1 MKPVIAIKAGRHS
14 EAAKAVA
21 SHTGALA
28 GADAVYDAAF
38 RRAGMLRVYQLDEL
52 FAAAQTLAMSR
63 IPGGDR
69 LAIMTNGGGMGILAT
84 DTLIDT
90 NGKLAELAPATL
102 QKLDGVLP
110 AGWSHGNPVDII
122 GDAPAERFAAATGI
136 LRDDPYVDALLVLN
150 CPTAIADAVAAADAV
165 IGAVAGSKL
174 CVMTSWVGEA
184 TAGEARRRFASAGI
198 PTYETPE
205 AAARAFSHVA
215 EYRRNR
221 ELLMETPPSM
231 PTSFQVEMAPVR
243 KIVEAALKRTM
254 KGEVAKKPV
263 LSSWSS
269 VIDYCRLAMAF
280 AEREQ
285 FRILFLDKKNALIA
299 DEVQQT
305 GTVDHTPVYPREV
318 MRRAL
323 ELSATALILVHNHPS
338 GDPTPSG
345 ADMRMTRELVDIAK
359 PLGIAI
365 HDHIIVGRDG
375 HASFK
380 GLGLI

>member
-1 MKPVIAIKAGRHS
+1 MKNGGNGKPGPIAAAPDEAPPHHLGHRDRLRQRFLEAGD
-14 EAAKAVA
+14 
-21 SHTGALA
+21 GALP
-28 GADAVYDAAF
+28 DYELLELLLF
-38 RRAGMLRVYQLDEL
+38 RSIPRRDVKPIAKQLIQHFGS
-52 FAAAQTLAMSR
+52 FA
-63 IPGGDR
+63 
-69 LAIMTNGGGMGILAT
+69 
-84 DTLIDT
+84 
-90 NGKLAELAPATL
+90 E
-102 QKLDGVLP
+102 
-110 AGWSHGNPVDII
+110 
-122 GDAPAERFAAATGI
+122 
-136 LRDDPYVDALLVLN
+136 
-150 CPTAIADAVAAADAV
+150 V
-165 IGAVAGSKL
+165 IGAPVTRLHDVDGIGESVAL
-174 CVMTSWVGEA
+174 D
-184 TAGEARRRFASAGI
+184 
-198 PTYETPE
+198 
-205 AAARAFSHVA
+205 
-215 EYRRNR
+215 
-221 ELLMETPPSM
+221 L
-231 PTSFQVEMAPVR
+231 

-254 KGEVAKKPV
+254 KGQVAKKPV